1 MEPTQATINFTP
13 RANFAHISAGKSAS
27 PKTVGVPPATSTN
40 EKPGN
45 LCRQPTPPALRYH
58 RSSSK
63 GSAELR
69 APTRHPPSAPQAPS
83 RSGAPAPTCR
93 EPVPGTRR
101 PGGRVT
107 AGDPAASTHFS
118 ALFIHSTP
126 PKCSSLRERRSRGP
140 PERCGSGA
148 RRATRSQP
156 GRRRGRQPAGQER
169 GTQSRAEPRG
179 GLALAANVPL
189 FMWLALLL
197 PTCT

>member
-1 MEPTQATINFTP
+1 M
-13 RANFAHISAGKSAS
+13 
-27 PKTVGVPPATSTN
+27 
-40 EKPGN
+40 
-45 LCRQPTPPALRYH
+45 
-58 RSSSK
+58 
-63 GSAELR
+63 
-69 APTRHPPSAPQAPS
+69 
-83 RSGAPAPTCR
+83 
-93 EPVPGTRR
+93 
-101 PGGRVT
+101 T

-126 PKCSSLRERRSRGP
+126 PKCSSLREQRSRGP
-140 PERCGSGA
+140 LERCGSGA